1 MQPGST
7 ASAGSVGSAAVA
19 GELLV
24 IKLGGAAAEHEPSLN
39 ALLRELAALAAAGAR
54 VVLVHGGG
62 AEVSAL
68 SRRVGLQPRFRDGVR
83 ITTPEEMPYVDM
95 VLCGAVN
102 KRLVRMLGAA
112 GQPAVGLSGADG
124 PMFTGAPL
132 AGAAAGADGN
142 HTAQVAHV
150 DTRLPRLLLEHGYL
164 PVIAPTSVQPPG
176 RAVNIN
182 ADSVALRLA
191 PALAADRLLFLSD
204 VPGIMK
210 DGAVLAA
217 LTPGQAGAE
226 IAAGTISGGMIP
238 KVEAALHALTQGVR
252 RVVIG
257 QFKAPGDLGGLLT
270 GATGTTMLPHTHDRS
285 AIQSGNQSDNSAQQ
299 PTQEVRQCNEMV
311 R

>member
-1 MQPGST
+1 MPPGE
-7 ASAGSVGSAAVA
+7 ASAA

-24 IKLGGAAAEHEPSLN
+24 IKLGGVAADHEPSL
-39 ALLRELAALAAAGAR
+39 AAFTRELAALAAGGAR

-68 SRRVGLQPRFRDGVR
+68 SRRVGLEPRFRDGVR

-112 GQPAVGLSGADG
+112 GVRAVGLSGSDG

-132 AGAAAGADGN
+132 RGAAAEAAGN
-142 HTAQVAHV
+142 HTAAVDRV
-150 DTRLPRLLLEHGYL
+150 DTHLPRLLLRHGYL
-164 PVIAPTSVQPPG
+164 PVIAPTSVQPPA

-182 ADSVALRLA
+182 ADAVALRLA

-204 VPGIMK
+204 VPGILK
-210 DGAVLAA
+210 AGAALPA
-217 LTPGQAGAE
+217 LTPDQAAAE
-226 IAAGTISGGMIP
+226 VAAGTISGGMIP
-238 KVEAALHALTQGVR
+238 KVEAALHALAQGVP

-257 QFKAPGDLGGLLT
+257 QFAAPGDLANLLT
-270 GATGTTMLPHTHDRS
+270 GATGTTMIAHTHDLPYTATKQPTR
-285 AIQSGNQSDNSAQQ
+285 Q
-299 PTQEVRQCNEMV
+299 PTQEVRQ
-311 R
+311 

>member
-1 MQPGST
+1 MQPGR
-7 ASAGSVGSAAVA
+7 SANMAMD

-24 IKLGGAAAEHEPSLN
+24 IKLGGAAADHEPSL
-39 ALLRELAALAAAGAR
+39 AAFAGELAALARGGAR

-68 SRRVGLQPRFRDGVR
+68 SRRLGLEPRFRDGIR

-102 KRLVRMLGAA
+102 KRLVRVLGAA
-112 GQPAVGLSGADG
+112 GLRAVGLSGSDG
-124 PMFTGAPL
+124 AMFTGAPL
-132 AGAAAGADGN
+132 TGAAAGAGN
-142 HTAQVAHV
+142 HTAAVAQV
-150 DTRLPRLLLEHGYL
+150 DTRLPRLLVEHGYL
-164 PVIAPTSVQPPG
+164 PVIAPTSVQPPA

-182 ADSVALRLA
+182 ADAVALRLA

-204 VPGIMK
+204 VPGILK
-210 DGAVLAA
+210 GGAALPA
-217 LTPGQAGAE
+217 LTPRRAAAE

-238 KVEAALHALTQGVR
+238 KVEAALHALAQGVR

-257 QFKAPGDLGGLLT
+257 QFAAPGDLADLLT
-270 GATGTTMLPHTHDRS
+270 GAAGTTMLAHTHDLPDTETK
-285 AIQSGNQSDNSAQQ
+285 QPTPQ

>member
-1 MQPGST
+1 M
-7 ASAGSVGSAAVA
+7 ASAYAEAA

-24 IKLGGAAAEHEPSLN
+24 IKIGGAAADHEPSLT
-39 ALLRELAALAAAGAR
+39 AFTRELAALAAGGAR

-68 SRRVGLQPRFRDGVR
+68 SRRVGLEPRFRDGVR

-112 GQPAVGLSGADG
+112 GLKAVGLSGSDG
-124 PMFTGAPL
+124 PIFTGAPL
-132 AGAAAGADGN
+132 AGAAAQADGN
-142 HTAQVAHV
+142 HTAAVAQV
-150 DTRLPRLLLEHGYL
+150 DTRLPRLLVDHGYL
-164 PVIAPTSVQPPG
+164 PVIAPTSVQPPA

-182 ADSVALRLA
+182 ADAVALRLA

-204 VPGIMK
+204 VPGILK
-210 DGAVLAA
+210 HGAALAA
-217 LTPGQAGAE
+217 LTPDRAAAE

-257 QFKAPGDLGGLLT
+257 QFAAPGDLARLLT
-270 GATGTTMLPHTHDRS
+270 GATGTTMLPHTHDLP
-285 AIQSGNQSDNSAQQ
+285 DTSAQQ
-299 PTQEVRQCNEMV
+299 PTQEVPQCNETV

>member
-1 MQPGST
+1 MQPRD
-7 ASAGSVGSAAVA
+7 AVAA

-24 IKLGGAAAEHEPSLN
+24 IKLGGAAAEHEPSLI
-39 ALLRELAALAAAGAR
+39 AFTRELAALAAGGAR

-62 AEVSAL
+62 AAVSAL

-112 GQPAVGLSGADG
+112 GLHAVGLSGSDG

-132 AGAAAGADGN
+132 AGAAAQAEGN
-142 HTAQVAHV
+142 HTAAVAQV
-150 DTRLPRLLLEHGYL
+150 DTRLPRLLIDHGYL
-164 PVIAPTSVQPPG
+164 PVIAPTSVQPPA

-182 ADSVALRLA
+182 ADAVALRLA

-204 VPGIMK
+204 VPGILK
-210 DGAVLAA
+210 DGAVLAVISA
-217 LTPGQAGAE
+217 DEAAAE
-226 IAAGTISGGMIP
+226 ITAGTISGGMIP
-238 KVEAALHALTQGVR
+238 KVEAALHALAQGVR

-257 QFKAPGDLGGLLT
+257 QFAAPGDLANLLT
-270 GATGTTMLPHTHDRS
+270 GATGTTMLPHTYDLP
-285 AIQSGNQSDNSAQQ
+285 DTSAQQ
-299 PTQEVRQCNEMV
+299 PTQEVR
-311 R
+311 

>member
-1 MQPGST
+1 MTQP
-7 ASAGSVGSAAVA
+7 ADALAA

-24 IKLGGAAAEHEPSLN
+24 IKLGGAAADHQPSL
-39 ALLRELAALAAAGAR
+39 ASFLGELAALAAGGAR

-68 SRRVGLQPRFRDGVR
+68 SRRVGLEPRFRDGVR

-112 GQPAVGLSGADG
+112 GVRAVGLSGSDG
-124 PMFTGAPL
+124 PTFTGAPL
-132 AGAAAGADGN
+132 GGAAAAGN
-142 HTAQVAHV
+142 HTAAVDRV
-150 DTRLPRLLLEHGYL
+150 DTRLLRLLVEHGYL
-164 PVIAPTSVQPPG
+164 PVIAPTSVQPPA

-182 ADSVALRLA
+182 ADAVALRLA

-204 VPGIMK
+204 VPGILK
-210 DGAVLAA
+210 NGAALAA
-217 LTPGQAGAE
+217 LTPQQAAAE
-226 IAAGTISGGMIP
+226 VAAGTISGGMIP
-238 KVEAALHALTQGVR
+238 KVEAALHALAGGVR

-257 QFKAPGDLGGLLT
+257 QFAAPGDLANLLT
-270 GATGTTMLPHTHDRS
+270 GATGTTMLPHTHDLPH
-285 AIQSGNQSDNSAQQ
+285 NSAQQ
-299 PTQEVRQCNEMV
+299 PIQEVQQCNEMV

>member
-1 MQPGST
+1 MALQQ
-7 ASAGSVGSAAVA
+7 AGALAA

-24 IKLGGAAAEHEPSLN
+24 VKLGGAAADRQPSLS
-39 ALLRELAALAAAGAR
+39 AFMRELAVLVEAGAR

-62 AEVSAL
+62 AEVSSL

-83 ITTPEEMPYVDM
+83 LTTPEEMPYVDM

-112 GQPAVGLSGADG
+112 GVPAVGLSGSDG
-124 PMFTGAPL
+124 RMFTGTPL
-132 AGAAAGADGN
+132 AGAEAAADGN
-142 HTAQVAHV
+142 RTAEVAQV
-150 DTRLPRLLLEHGYL
+150 DIRLPRLLIEHGYL
-164 PVIAPTSVQPPG
+164 PVVAPTSVQPPG

-204 VPGIMK
+204 VPGILK
-210 DGAVLAA
+210 DGAVIAA
-217 LTPGQAGAE
+217 LTPEQAGAE

-238 KVEAALHALTQGVR
+238 KVKAALHALTQGVR

-257 QFKAPGDLGGLLT
+257 QFTAPGDLGGLLT

-285 AIQSGNQSDNSAQQ
+285 TVQSENSAQQ

>member
-1 MQPGST
+1 MHPRD
-7 ASAGSVGSAAVA
+7 AVAA

-24 IKLGGAAAEHEPSLN
+24 IKLGGAAAEHEPSLI
-39 ALLRELAALAAAGAR
+39 AFTRELAALAAGGAR

-68 SRRVGLQPRFRDGVR
+68 SRRVGLQPRFHDGVR

-112 GQPAVGLSGADG
+112 GLHAVGVSGSDG

-132 AGAAAGADGN
+132 AGAAAAEGN
-142 HTAQVAHV
+142 HTAAVAQV
-150 DTRLPRLLLEHGYL
+150 DTRLPRLLIDHGYL
-164 PVIAPTSVQPPG
+164 PVIAPTSVQPPA

-182 ADSVALRLA
+182 ADAVALHLA

-204 VPGIMK
+204 VPGILK
-210 DGAVLAA
+210 DGAALAA
-217 LTPGQAGAE
+217 LTADEAAAE
-226 IAAGTISGGMIP
+226 IIAGTISGGMIP
-238 KVEAALHALTQGVR
+238 KVEAALHALAQGVR

-257 QFKAPGDLGGLLT
+257 QFAAPGDLANLLT
-270 GATGTTMLPHTHDRS
+270 GATGTTMLAHAHDLP
-285 AIQSGNQSDNSAQQ
+285 DTSAQQ
-299 PTQEVRQCNEMV
+299 PTQEVR
-311 R
+311 